1 LIASELRVAAGRD
14 FLGVKI
20 AANTNV
26 AAQGICPGFAE
37 NLGGAARYGRHFH
50 QQQVLLQRTCPATVV
65 ELYSV
70 RLITY
75 ALPPRVPASPPALL
89 GHCRR
94 FAHAGHS
101 RGGWPA
107 TSGGG
112 RNARRFTRSSV
123 SFWRVGS
130 SGGCCKSVASQH
142 RWRRNCVSIWNAA
155 SSASGLR
162 GRDVRA
168 AARDLWWRSRA
179 REEASVRRAMADAWR
194 RRPHHPRPLRA
205 AEP

>member
-1 LIASELRVAAGRD
+1 M
-14 FLGVKI
+14 
-20 AANTNV
+20 
-26 AAQGICPGFAE
+26 
-37 NLGGAARYGRHFH
+37 
-50 QQQVLLQRTCPATVV
+50 
-65 ELYSV
+65 
-70 RLITY
+70 ITY
-75 ALPPRVPASPPALL
+75 ALPPRVPAWPPALL

-168 AARDLWWRSRA
+168 AAGVCGGVLVQGGKRRLAVVQWPTHGAYGRTPESITRSCRCRAAVGNLRAQSKALLPRRLARGLRLAHEDFSHWSRA
-179 REEASVRRAMADAWR
+179 TLTRCGGRDM
-194 RRPHHPRPLRA
+194 
-205 AEP
+205 